1 MLILLLLA
9 PGRAG
14 AQALRGTI
22 AAGSSYSLSIHAD
35 GSLWAT
41 GRNTNGQLGTGTTT
55 SSTVWVQVGSDTDWV
70 QVAVGTNHS
79 LGLKANGNAYAWGVN
94 TYGQLGDGTTTQ
106 RLVPT
111 PISGGGSYTQLVAG
125 TYHSLGLKADGTAT
139 AWGYNGDG
147 ALGDGTTTTR
157 LVPTPVSGGDAYT
170 QLAAGTYHSLGLKA
184 DGTATAW
191 GYNGDGA
198 LGDGTTTNHLVPNPV
213 SGGGLY
219 TQLAAGTSHTLALR
233 ADGTAYA
240 WGRNATGELG
250 DGTTTNRLLPTP
262 VSGADLYTQVAAGA
276 NYSLGLRAD
285 GTATAW
291 GHNAGGA
298 LGDGTTTQRR
308 VPTPVIGG
316 GLYTQLAAGQ
326 YHSLGLKADG
336 TAYAWGY
343 NGSGEL
349 GCGNTTQRN
358 TPTAT
363 GTALP
368 TRSTAAGGAFGLAV
382 RADGTLWAWGDNTYG
397 QLGIGTA
404 GPDTNRNSPMQV
416 GTDKDW
422 VQVAAGQYHSLG
434 LKADGTAYAWGD
446 NRNGQLGDGSTTNRS
461 VPILVGTA
469 TDRYTQLAAGALHSL
484 GRRAD
489 GTAYAWG
496 QNSFGQLGDGSTTNR
511 SVPTPVGAATDRF
524 THLAAGSFH
533 SLGLMA
539 DGTATAWGYNGSGQ
553 LGDDTTADR
562 TMPTLVSGS
571 GTYTQLV
578 AGQYHSLGLKADGT
592 AYAWGDNGSGQLG
605 DGSTTDHGMPMLVG
619 TATDH
624 YTQLA
629 AGAAHSIGLRADGT
643 AYAWGRNAEG
653 QLGDGSTTNRN
664 TPTQEATLG
673 TGWTTLAPGPA
684 ASFSLIRTPSGYNFA
699 STGQNPSGQLG
710 DGTTTSAS
718 RFDRLNPLRSLQPLP
733 VELVS
738 FSARRTGPTAVA
750 LAWATASEKN
760 NAGFVVEKS
769 ADGRAFVRRGFVAGA
784 GSSTAPHAYT
794 FADADAPTAAYYRLA
809 QTDANGTVTH
819 SPVQFVPAA
828 DAPATLVLVPNP
840 AHGGPVQVL
849 GAPAGSLLLVYNSL
863 GQLVRP
869 AAPALDVAGL
879 PAGVY
884 VVRAGTRA
892 ARLVV
897 E

>member
-1 MLILLLLA
+1 MLVILLMA

-41 GRNTNGQLGTGTTT
+41 GRNTNGQLGTGTTA
-55 SSTVWVQVGSDTDWV
+55 SSTVWVQVGHDTDWV

-79 LGLKANGNAYAWGVN
+79 LGLKANGTVYAWGVN

-106 RLVPT
+106 HLVPT
-111 PISGGGSYTQLVAG
+111 PVSGGGGYTQIAAG

-147 ALGDGTTTTR
+147 ELGDGTVTNR
-157 LVPTPVSGGDAYT
+157 LIPTQVSGGGLYT

-198 LGDGTTTNHLVPNPV
+198 LGDGTTTLRNKPTPV
-213 SGGGLY
+213 SGGYLY
-219 TQLAAGTSHTLALR
+219 VQLAAGASHTLGLR

-240 WGRNATGELG
+240 WGRNITGELG
-250 DGTTTNRLLPTP
+250 DGTTTQHLVPTP
-262 VSGADLYTQVAAGA
+262 VSGSDLYTQVAAGA

-298 LGDGTTTQRR
+298 LGDGTTNQRR
-308 VPTPVIGG
+308 VPTPVTGG

-326 YHSLGLKADG
+326 YHSLGLMADG

-368 TRSTAAGGAFGLAV
+368 TRSTAAGGSFGLAV

-397 QLGIGTA
+397 QLGIGTE
-404 GPDTNRNSPMQV
+404 GSTINRNSPVQV

-422 VQVAAGQYHSLG
+422 VQVAAGAYHSMG

-446 NRNGQLGDGSTTNRS
+446 NRNGQLGDGTTTNHS
-461 VPILVGTA
+461 VPTLVGTA
-469 TDRYTQLAAGALHSL
+469 TDRYTQLAAGSFHSL
-484 GRRAD
+484 GRRTD

-496 QNSFGQLGDGSTTNR
+496 QNSFGQLGDGTTTGR
-511 SVPTPVGAATDRF
+511 TTPTLVGAATNRF
-524 THLAAGSFH
+524 IHLAAGAYH

-539 DGTATAWGYNGSGQ
+539 DGTAYAWGDNGSGR
-553 LGDDTTADR
+553 LGDETTTDHNVP
-562 TMPTLVSGS
+562 MLVSG
-571 GTYTQLV
+571 GGIYTQLV
-578 AGQYHSLGLKADGT
+578 AGQYHSLGLMADGT
-592 AYAWGDNGSGQLG
+592 AYAWGCNVNGQLG
-605 DGSTTDHGMPMLVG
+605 DGTTTDRGVPTLVG

-624 YTQLA
+624 YTQLT
-629 AGAAHSIGLRADGT
+629 AGGAHSLGLRADGT

-653 QLGDGSTTNRN
+653 QLGDGSTANRS

-673 TGWTTLAPGPA
+673 TSWTTLAPGPA
-684 ASFSLIRTPSGYNFA
+684 AYFSLVRTPSGYNFA

-738 FSARRTGPTAVA
+738 FTARRTSPTTVA

-760 NAGFVVEKS
+760 NAGFAVEKS
-769 ADGRAFVRRGFVAGA
+769 TDGLAFARWGFVAGA
-784 GSSTAPHAYT
+784 GSSTAPHAYA
-794 FADADAPTAAYYRLA
+794 FADANAPAAAYYRLA
-809 QTDANGTVTH
+809 QTDANGAVTY
-819 SPVQFVPAA
+819 SPVQFVPAP

-840 AHGGPVQVL
+840 AHGAVQAL
-849 GAPAGSLLLVYNSL
+849 GVPAGTQLVVYNSL

-869 AAPALDVAGL
+869 ATPALDVACL

-884 VVRAGTRA
+884 VVRAGAQAT
-892 ARLVV
+892 RLVV